1 MSSNTRLKAGVGPHG
16 VRIARMRTWNE
27 SYHYP
32 PELTQLLID
41 TIPLLCRSKNDVLV
55 FFRGAGTP
63 DEFLSDLQVRL
74 ARDRSSVNKYEIART
89 TIERLNS
96 RGDSCLRQRR
106 ELLKR
111 VVEFE
116 DFSTC
121 WPNDQLKAKGLVGE
135 VRRVINVKDSFTR
148 INKEREAE
156 REQRLRSVAEQRG
169 KEAQQRALIQEAKS
183 DLYALF
189 GLEDKPQERGILLE
203 KALNGLFAACGILIK
218 ENFKRRDPD
227 NAKVIEQIDGVIE
240 LDGKLYLVEMK
251 WVAER
256 IGVDLIAQHLV
267 RLFSRAD
274 ARGLFI
280 STNGFAETAIS
291 QCREALGQKVISLC
305 GLDEII
311 AVLEAEA
318 SLEELLR
325 KKIRTAE
332 LEKEPF
338 VRVVA

>member
-1 MSSNTRLKAGVGPHG
+1 MDK
-16 VRIARMRTWNE
+16 

-41 TIPLLCRSKNDVLV
+41 TIPLLCRSKNDVLL
-55 FFRGAGTP
+55 FFRGAGTA
-63 DEFLSDLQVRL
+63 ETLMADLQSKL
-74 ARDRSSVNKYEIART
+74 ARDRSSVNKYELART
-89 TIERLNS
+89 IIERLNTK
-96 RGDSCLRQRR
+96 GDSCLRQRR

-156 REQRLRSVAEQRG
+156 REQRLREAADQR
-169 KEAQQRALIQEAKS
+169 KLKARRLAQLEAARAN
-183 DLYALF
+183 LYALF
-189 GLEDKPQERGILLE
+189 ALEDKPQERGILLE
-203 KALNGLFAACGILIK
+203 KAINGLFSACGILVK
-218 ENFKRRDPD
+218 ENFKRHAPD

-251 WVAER
+251 WVSEK
-256 IGVDLIAQHLV
+256 IGVDLMAQHLV

-274 ARGLFI
+274 TRGLFI
-280 STNGFAETAIS
+280 ATNGFAETAIS
-291 QCREALGQKVISLC
+291 QCREALGQKIISLC

-311 AVLEAEA
+311 AVLEARG
-318 SLEELLR
+318 SLDELLR
-325 KKIRTAE
+325 KKIRAAE

-338 VRVVA
+338 VKVVT

>member
-1 MSSNTRLKAGVGPHG
+1 MD
-16 VRIARMRTWNE
+16 E

-41 TIPLLCRSKNDVLV
+41 TIPLLCRSKNDVLL

-63 DEFLSDLQVRL
+63 DSLMAELQTKL
-74 ARDRSSVNKYEIART
+74 ARDRASVNKYEIART
-89 TIERLNS
+89 IIASLNS
-96 RGDSCLRQRR
+96 KGDSCLRQRR

-111 VVEFE
+111 VVEIE

-121 WPNDQLKAKGLVGE
+121 WPNDQLKARGLVGE
-135 VRRVINVKDSFTR
+135 VRRVINVKDAFTR

-156 REQRLRSVAEQRG
+156 REERQLAAEKKRQERAQR
-169 KEAQQRALIQEAKS
+169 RAKLCEAKA

-189 GLEDKPQERGILLE
+189 ALEGKPQERGILLE
-203 KALNGLFAACGILIK
+203 KAVNGLFEASEILVK

-227 NAKVIEQIDGVIE
+227 NAKIIEQIDGVIE
-240 LDGKLYLVEMK
+240 LDGNLYIVEMK
-251 WVAER
+251 WVSEK
-256 IGVDLIAQHLV
+256 IGVDLISRHLV

-280 STNGFAETAIS
+280 STNGFADTAIS
-291 QCREALGQKVISLC
+291 QCREALSQKVISLC
-305 GLDEII
+305 GVDEII
-311 AVLEAEA
+311 AVLEAERDLA
-318 SLEELLR
+318 DLIR
-325 KKIRTAE
+325 KKVRAAQ

-338 VRVVA
+338 IKVFA

>member
-1 MSSNTRLKAGVGPHG
+1 MD
-16 VRIARMRTWNE
+16 E

-41 TIPLLCRSKNDVLV
+41 TVPMLCRSKKDVLL
-55 FFRGAGTP
+55 FFRGAGAAET
-63 DEFLSDLQVRL
+63 LMADLQQKL
-74 ARDRSSVNKYEIART
+74 LRDRSSVNKYDLART
-89 TIERLNS
+89 MIERLNAK
-96 RGDSCLRQRR
+96 GDSHLRQRR

-135 VRRVINVKDSFTR
+135 VRRVVNVKDSFTR
-148 INKEREAE
+148 INKERETE
-156 REQRLRSVAEQRG
+156 REQRLKVAKKQQQVKAQR
-169 KEAQQRALIQEAKS
+169 RAKLQEAKA
-183 DLYALF
+183 DLYGLFAL
-189 GLEDKPQERGILLE
+189 ENKPQERGILVE
-203 KALNGLFAACGILIK
+203 KAINRLFSAFGILVK
-218 ENFKRRDPD
+218 ENFQRRDPD
-227 NAKVIEQIDGVIE
+227 NSKVIEQIDGVIE
-240 LDGKLYLVEMK
+240 FDGNLYLVEMK
-251 WVAER
+251 WVSQK
-256 IGVDLIAQHLV
+256 IGVDLMAQHLV

-280 STNGFAETAIS
+280 ATNGFSETAIS

-311 AVLEAEA
+311 ALLEAEG
-318 SLEELLR
+318 SLVELLR
-325 KKIRTAE
+325 KKIRAAE

-338 VRVVA
+338 VKVLA

>member
-1 MSSNTRLKAGVGPHG
+1 MD
-16 VRIARMRTWNE
+16 E

-41 TIPLLCRSKNDVLV
+41 TIPRLCRSKNDVLL

-63 DEFLSDLQVRL
+63 DELMADLQSKL
-74 ARDRSSVNKYEIART
+74 AQDHCSVNKYEITRT
-89 TIERLNS
+89 VIESLNS
-96 RGDSCLRQRR
+96 RGDSCLRPRR

-121 WPNDQLKAKGLVGE
+121 WPDDQLTAKGLVGE

-156 REQRLRSVAEQRG
+156 RSQRIRDAEMKRQS
-169 KEAQQRALIQEAKS
+169 EAQKRAKLQEAKG

-189 GLEDKPQERGILLE
+189 SLEDKPQERGILLE
-203 KALNGLFAACGILIK
+203 KAVNGLFDACGILIR
-218 ENFKRRDPD
+218 ENFKRRAPD
-227 NAKVIEQIDGVIE
+227 SSKVIEQIDGVIE
-240 LDGKLYLVEMK
+240 LDGNLYLVEMK
-251 WVAER
+251 WVSEK
-256 IGVDLIAQHLV
+256 IGVDLMAQHLV

-280 STNGFAETAIS
+280 ATNGFADTAIS

-305 GLDEII
+305 GLDEIV
-311 AVLEAEA
+311 ALLEAEGK
-318 SLEELLR
+318 LDDLLR
-325 KKIRTAE
+325 KKVRAAE

>member
-1 MSSNTRLKAGVGPHG
+1 MD
-16 VRIARMRTWNE
+16 E

-41 TIPLLCRSKNDVLV
+41 TVPLLCRSKNDVLL
-55 FFRGAGTP
+55 FFRGAGAPAELTT
-63 DEFLSDLQVRL
+63 DLQSKL
-74 ARDRSSVNKYEIART
+74 NRDRSSVNKYEIART
-89 TIERLNS
+89 CIERLNAK
-96 RGDSCLRQRR
+96 GDAYLRQRR

-156 REQRLRSVAEQRG
+156 REERIRETEKKRQH
-169 KEAQQRALIQEAKS
+169 EATRRAQLQDAKS
-183 DLYALF
+183 ALYALF
-189 GLEDKPQERGILLE
+189 SVQDKPQERGLLLE
-203 KALNGLFAACGILIK
+203 KAINGLFAACGILIK
-218 ENFKRRDPD
+218 ENFKRRDPESS
-227 NAKVIEQIDGVIE
+227 KVIEQVDGVIG
-240 LDGKLYLVEMK
+240 LDGNLYLVEMK
-251 WVAER
+251 WVSER
-256 IGVDLIAQHLV
+256 VGVDLMAQHLV
-267 RLFSRAD
+267 RLFIRAD
-274 ARGLFI
+274 TRGLSI
-280 STNGFAETAIS
+280 ATNGFTEPAVA

-311 AVLEAEA
+311 AVLEAEG
-318 SLEELLR
+318 SLEDMLR
-325 KKIRTAE
+325 KKIRAAE

-338 VRVVA
+338 VKVVV